1 MLSKI
6 QFNIEENVNHIDS
19 AHRIF
24 CIDVSGSM
32 FGELADIRRQLK
44 NKIPTAIRENDYM
57 TLIWFSGKGQFGT
70 IFEHISINDLKDLS
84 NINSAIDRYLKTVG
98 LTGFVE
104 PIKLAKK
111 LAETYIEQ
119 PQVFFLTDGGENS
132 WNIHECEKAFEDM
145 KDIPLIIVEYQ
156 YYCDR
161 VFLQKLADLSNA
173 VTIFNENFESY
184 DVSFDSYMKNKVSK
198 MKTVESGLPIIYID
212 NGTFVSKMP
221 TAESLGM
228 FRIPMHVDQVWKVDS
243 LLSFEFPT
251 YEREKTDVT
260 VNEVYL
266 TMLYA
271 LQTKQPDLMEKCIN
285 VLGDVY
291 ITKQYSVCFSKQDK
305 SRLFEHIMNCV
316 IDPNI
321 FAFKEGV
328 NIDYKV
334 DDNAFTI
341 VDLLQLIQGDE
352 KSLYYAYH
360 PSVNYN
366 RISKEIKD
374 DENEFIPNR
383 DLGSSFNLV
392 YHQSRAN
399 ISLGCQVLGHE
410 KNKATEVIKPITA
423 FRNYTIVKDG
433 IKNMDTIAVSFSEE
447 TYQKLKDTNLF
458 AELGEHYQKDKV
470 YVLNLKNLPVVNRKF
485 AKVAFTSVDF
495 CQHHVELHAIKSQ
508 MKYVKKMIQN
518 NTIVEQKDG
527 DVEDEKQVFERKKA
541 DPSVVRDFYM
551 APELQVKIA
560 KCSSI
565 PTVNEKLLTKLEGPE
580 AKLTLSEFLMYA
592 IHAEYK
598 CQPTI
603 EQKLNW
609 LYTKQNQ
616 LKQTIH
622 ELTTYLEQA
631 KMALLIGGCW
641 FSNCTVDTKTFMTV
655 FESKQFEVTIEIND
669 IHVYMS

>member
-6 QFNIEENVNHIDS
+6 QFEQSETIQQPIIDS

-32 FGELADIRRQLK
+32 FGELPDIRRQLK

-84 NINSAIDRYLKTVG
+84 NINNAIDRYLKTVG

-111 LAETYIEQ
+111 LAETYVEQ

-132 WNIHECEKAFEDM
+132 WNIQECEKAFEDM

-161 VFLQKLADLSNA
+161 IFLSRLAELSNG
-173 VTIFNENFESY
+173 VSIFNENFESY

-198 MKTVESGLPIIYID
+198 MKTIESGLPIIYID

-221 TAESLGM
+221 TAESLGI
-228 FRIPMHVDQVWKVDS
+228 FRIPIHVDQVWKVDS
-243 LLSFEFPT
+243 TQSF
-251 YEREKTDVT
+251 
-260 VNEVYL
+260 NEEVVANDVYL

-271 LQTKQPDLMEKCIN
+271 LQTKQPDIMEKCVN

-305 SRLFEHIMNCV
+305 SRLFEHITNCV
-316 IDPNI
+316 TDPTN

-328 NIDYKV
+328 DINFKI

-341 VDLLQLIQGDE
+341 VDLLQILQGDN
-352 KSLYYAYH
+352 KSRYYAYH

-374 DENEFIPNR
+374 DEIEFIPNR
-383 DLGSSFNLV
+383 ELGSSFHLV

-399 ISLGCQVLGHE
+399 ISICCQVVGHE
-410 KNKATEVIKPITA
+410 KNKQTEEMKPVTS
-423 FRNYTIVKDG
+423 FRNFTIVKDG
-433 IKNMDTIAVSFSEE
+433 IKNMDTIAVSFSAE
-447 TYQKLKDTNLF
+447 TFEVLKNTYLF
-458 AELGEHYQKDKV
+458 SEIDIYDENKV

-485 AKVAFTSVDF
+485 AKVVFTDDDF
-495 CQHHVELHAIKSQ
+495 CTSHVQLNSLKSQ
-508 MKYVKKMIQN
+508 MKYIKKMIQN
-518 NTIVEQKDG
+518 SVVEKD
-527 DVEDEKQVFERKKA
+527 DDEEKEKSTFERKKP
-541 DPSVVRDFYM
+541 DPDAVRDFYI
-551 APELQVKIA
+551 APELQVKIS
-560 KCSSI
+560 KCSSV
-565 PTVNEKLLTKLEGPE
+565 PTINEKLLAKLDGPV
-580 AKLTLSEFLMYA
+580 AKLTLSEWLMLG
-592 IHAEYK
+592 IHSEYK
-598 CQPTI
+598 SI
-603 EQKLNW
+603 LGDKLNW
-609 LYTKQNQ
+609 LQTKQTE
-616 LKQTIH
+616 LKQSIH
-622 ELTTYLEQA
+622 QLTTYLEQA

-641 FSNCTVDTKTFMTV
+641 FSNCNADQKTFSV
-655 FESKQFEVTIEIND
+655 SFQEKSFEVNVEIND
-669 IHVYMS
+669 INVYM

>member
-6 QFNIEENVNHIDS
+6 QFEQPEAIHQPIIDS

-32 FGELADIRRQLK
+32 FGELPDIRRQLK

-84 NINSAIDRYLKTVG
+84 NINNAIDRYLKTVG

-111 LAETYIEQ
+111 LAETYVEQ

-132 WNIHECEKAFEDM
+132 WNIQECEKAFEDM

-161 VFLQKLADLSNA
+161 IFLSHLAELSNG
-173 VTIFNENFESY
+173 VSIFNENFESY

-198 MKTVESGLPIIYID
+198 MKTIESGLPIIYID

-221 TAESLGM
+221 TAESLGI
-228 FRIPMHVDQVWKVDS
+228 FRIPIHVDQVWKVDS
-243 LLSFEFPT
+243 TQSF
-251 YEREKTDVT
+251 
-260 VNEVYL
+260 NEEVVANDVYL

-271 LQTKQPDLMEKCIN
+271 LQTKQPDIMEKCVN

-305 SRLFEHIMNCV
+305 SRLFEHITKCV
-316 IDPNI
+316 IDPTN

-328 NIDYKV
+328 NVDFKM

-341 VDLLQLIQGDE
+341 VDLLQILHGDD
-352 KSLYYAYH
+352 KSRYYAYH

-374 DENEFIPNR
+374 DEVEFIPNR
-383 DLGSSFNLV
+383 ELGSTFHLV

-399 ISLGCQVLGHE
+399 ISICCQVVGHE
-410 KNKATEVIKPITA
+410 KNKQNEEMKPVTS
-423 FRNYTIVKDG
+423 FRNFTIVKDG
-433 IKNMDTIAVSFSEE
+433 IKNMDTIAVSFSLE
-447 TYQKLKDTNLF
+447 TFEVLKNTYLF
-458 AELGEHYQKDKV
+458 SEIDIYDENKV

-485 AKVAFTSVDF
+485 ANVVFTHDDF
-495 CQHHVELHAIKSQ
+495 CTSHVQLNSLKSQ
-508 MKYVKKMIQN
+508 MKYIKKMIQN
-518 NTIVEQKDG
+518 SVVEKD
-527 DVEDEKQVFERKKA
+527 DDEEKPTFERKKA
-541 DPSVVRDFYM
+541 DPDAVRDFYI
-551 APELQVKIA
+551 APELQVKIS
-560 KCSSI
+560 KCSSV
-565 PTVNEKLLTKLEGPE
+565 PTVNEKLLAKLDGPV
-580 AKLTLSEFLMYA
+580 AKLTLSEWLMLG
-592 IHAEYK
+592 IHNEYK
-598 CQPTI
+598 SI
-603 EQKLNW
+603 LGDKLNW
-609 LYTKQNQ
+609 LQTKQTE
-616 LKQTIH
+616 LKQAIH
-622 ELTTYLEQA
+622 QLTTYLEQA

-641 FSNCTVDTKTFMTV
+641 FSNCNADQKTFSV
-655 FESKQFEVTIEIND
+655 SFQEKSFEINVEIND
-669 IHVYMS
+669 INVYM